1 MSKFQLG
8 EKLKDTVTGLTGIA
22 TQKCEMLNGCVQ
34 FYLQPPRKK
43 SGDKQAGDWV
53 DDQQL
58 VRVSQGI
65 NRKVSNTGGGVVHPG
80 AGSVM

>member
-1 MSKFQLG
+1 MSKYQLG

-43 SGDKQAGDWV
+43 DGDAQKGEWV

-58 VRVSQGI
+58 VKLDAGI
-65 NRKVSNTGGGVVHPG
+65 NRKVSGTGGGVVHPS